1 MTANMDVSL
10 DEILAERKSERRGNR
25 SRNDRND
32 RNDRNGGRSGRRDRD
47 RRDDYP
53 RDGVRKVG
61 KTGGGMAQRHT
72 GRWP

>member
-10 DEILAERKSERRGNR
+10 DEILAERKAERHSQNR
-25 SRNDRND
+25 RSDRNE
-32 RNDRNGGRSGRRDRD
+32 RSGRGRRDRD

-61 KTGGGMAQRHT
+61 DACQSIPREDTD
-72 GRWP
+72 